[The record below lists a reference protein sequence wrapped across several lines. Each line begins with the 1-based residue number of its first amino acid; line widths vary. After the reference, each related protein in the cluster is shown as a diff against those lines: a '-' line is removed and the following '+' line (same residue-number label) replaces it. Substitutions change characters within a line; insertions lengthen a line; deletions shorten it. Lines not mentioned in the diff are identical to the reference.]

1 MSKFDV
7 NEYGKDEYGNS
18 VYDEQGNPM
27 YKLGDDWVTEDEF
40 RNIVERA
47 KDIKKEEERARASE
61 PDNIDEFLR
70 VEQFI
75 PVVDY
80 SQDYGALVDIHK
92 VRRLAETPDSGFPD
106 GLFPQSGPLSDMMDY
121 LLAYTGHCN
130 PVLALGGAISA
141 FAALLGGLIE
151 SPTHL
156 RTNLYTML
164 IAPSGTGKTQ
174 TFKAIYKLLN
184 PLDSYLVRTT
194 RFASSVAIERSFYR
208 EPDDDSDVP
217 ADRAPFCRTLYC
229 VDEFHRYLDA
239 TNNPR
244 APQYLRGVADTL
256 KEVYTNATIG
266 NSSNASDKANRFRY
280 RWHNMHILAAT
291 NPYEFWKS
299 CSGTDATGGL
309 LPRFLLFD
317 STLFNPGELLTKI
330 NTNIPAELF
339 DFCKFIASHK
349 LTLIP
354 DGQGSI
360 VREPKFIDYTILPY
374 TCEYTPE
381 ASRKLEFMRGWY
393 ALKERASNTST
404 CKEESIRGAF
414 LKRVWEI
421 TTKLAMI
428 HAVCRSCKIEGVMVD
443 VKDVDWAEKVS
454 VWSLNQLGHAS
465 SASIADTYDE
475 QMLNEVK
482 KAIQAECLARKKV
495 GKSFSCP
502 KSRLV
507 QRAKIRADKINPLI
521 DSLLISRDII
531 MVNRNSYRITTKAER
546 EFDYD

>member
-1 MSKFDV
+1 MSDINNLDKYSRDD
-7 NEYGKDEYGNS
+7 YGDKVFNDQG
-18 VYDEQGNPM
+18 EQM
-27 YKLGDDWVTEDEF
+27 FSLGDGEWITQ
-40 RNIVERA
+40 
-47 KDIKKEEERARASE
+47 DIMQEAIDKCKEEQRARANE
-61 PDNIDEFLR
+61 PDNIDELLR

-75 PVVDY
+75 PTVDY
-80 SQDYGALVDIHK
+80 SQSTGELVNIRK
-92 VRRLAETPDSGFPD
+92 VRTLAEAPDSGFPT
-106 GLFPQSGPLSDMMDY
+106 GLFPSSGPLSDMMDY

-130 PVLALGGAISA
+130 PVLALGGAIST

-184 PLDSYLVRTT
+184 PLDPYLVRTT

-217 ADRAPFCRTLYC
+217 TDRAPFCRTLYC
-229 VDEFHRYLDA
+229 IDEFHRYLDA
-239 TNNPR
+239 ANNPR
-244 APQYLRGVADTL
+244 APQYLRGIADTF
-256 KEVYTNATIG
+256 KEVYTNTTIG
-266 NSSNASDKANRFRY
+266 NSSSTSDKANRFRY
-280 RWHNMHILAAT
+280 RWHNMHILAAS

-330 NTNIPAELF
+330 NTGIPTDLLE
-339 DFCKFIASHK
+339 FCKLIASHK

-354 DGQGSI
+354 DHQGSI
-360 VREPKFIDYTILPY
+360 IKEPKFIDYTILPY

-381 ASRKLEFMRGWY
+381 ADKRLEFIHGWY
-393 ALKERASNTST
+393 ALKERACNAKAS
-404 CKEESIRGAF
+404 KEESIRGAF

-428 HAVCRSCKIEGVMVD
+428 HAVCRSGKVEGVRVD
-443 VKDVDWAEKVS
+443 VKDVEWAEKVS

-465 SASIADTYDE
+465 SSRIADTYDE
-475 QMLNEVK
+475 QMLNEIK
-482 KAIQAECLARKKV
+482 KAIQAECLSRRKT
-495 GKSFSCP
+495 GKSFSCS

-507 QRAKIRADKINPLI
+507 QRAKIRADKVEPLI
-521 DSLLISRDII
+521 NSLLVSRDII
-531 MVNRNSYRITTKAER
+531 MVNKNSYRITTKQER
-546 EFDYD
+546 EFD